1 MTMKAHA
8 IFLHNRMRRRGVL
21 LILTLWMVTVLSLIA
36 YSLAYEMRLEVRLT
50 KLKKDNLLAYQL
62 AKAGVAKAVCDLKN
76 DMVIDRAEGSEE
88 FDAEGDV
95 WKFYED
101 KLDIP
106 LGAGTFSVRI
116 IDEESL
122 LNLNSISPFVMEKL
136 ALYFLGD
143 GEDAEENALKIAQ
156 AVQDWRDADDTSI
169 SDQGISERQLYRQLI
184 AEDWGIRGTDAE
196 LSEQIFYRIKNDVFT
211 TVEEL
216 LDVYGVTPEL
226 FYGFDPEERKIEL
239 YRSRLEDRRRDNK
252 HVLRAGG
259 SDSESL
265 DIEPRGLRDALTIN
279 SNSML
284 NINTASEAVLTAV
297 LSAAKIG
304 DPQPEE
310 IARAIVD
317 HRRNNS
323 RGSIDNDQAFR
334 TPGDLAM
341 VEGLDG
347 GALSRLQSIQRITT
361 TSTNF
366 RIISQGRAGSATR
379 TIEAIVVRT
388 YETFNVDANEEGL
401 SSDIRRR
408 IRGEEGD
415 DNMVTVESPTVRI
428 VQWRER

>member
-1 MTMKAHA
+1 MKAHA
-8 IFLHNRMRRRGVL
+8 KFLHNRMRRRGVL

-101 KLDIP
+101 KVNIP

-169 SDQGISERQLYRQLI
+169 SDQGITERQLYRQLI

-216 LDVYGVTPEL
+216 LDVYGVTP
-226 FYGFDPEERKIEL
+226 
-239 YRSRLEDRRRDNK
+239 
-252 HVLRAGG
+252 
-259 SDSESL
+259 
-265 DIEPRGLRDALTIN
+265 
-279 SNSML
+279 
-284 NINTASEAVLTAV
+284 
-297 LSAAKIG
+297 
-304 DPQPEE
+304 
-310 IARAIVD
+310 
-317 HRRNNS
+317 
-323 RGSIDNDQAFR
+323 
-334 TPGDLAM
+334 
-341 VEGLDG
+341 
-347 GALSRLQSIQRITT
+347 
-361 TSTNF
+361 
-366 RIISQGRAGSATR
+366 
-379 TIEAIVVRT
+379 
-388 YETFNVDANEEGL
+388 
-401 SSDIRRR
+401 
-408 IRGEEGD
+408 
-415 DNMVTVESPTVRI
+415 
-428 VQWRER
+428 